1 MAEQKFILD
10 ISIKTILK
18 FFMVLIS
25 LAILYLIKDVIL
37 LFLFVVIFFSVLNP
51 IVNKWESE
59 MSRGAAVLALFSII
73 LLFIIAAGLLI
84 FPPLLQQ
91 IQLFISEAPNYLKNL
106 IPSLD
111 ISALENAKNSFF
123 SLSGAITKFGSAVFN
138 TTIGFF
144 GGVVAIFTVIV
155 STYYLL
161 MEKNKVR
168 SFIKKLPIKNKAVYF
183 EMFEKISE
191 KMGSWMRGQLTI
203 MIIIAILDIIGLTIF
218 KIPFA
223 LALGIWGG
231 LAEIIPY
238 AGSFLGIIP
247 GILIAIS
254 THNTFTIIGVIVM
267 YLLIQQLQAHVINPK
282 VMGKA
287 VGLSPV
293 VIIFAI
299 LIGAKLLGIIG
310 VVLAVPI
317 AAALSVFVQEYH
329 SLIAEND

>member
-1 MAEQKFILD
+1 MADGKYVLD
-10 ISIKTILK
+10 ISIKSILK
-18 FFMVLIS
+18 FFLVAIGLV
-25 LAILYLIKDVIL
+25 ILYLIKDVIL
-37 LFLFVVIFFSVLNP
+37 LFLFVIIFFSVLNP

-84 FPPLLQQ
+84 FPPLVQQ
-91 IQLFISEAPNYLKNL
+91 IQSFISEAPKYLNNM

-111 ISALENAKNSFF
+111 LGAIQNAKNSIF
-123 SLSGAITKFGSAVFN
+123 SLSGAISKFGSTVFN

-161 MEKNKVR
+161 MEKNKIR
-168 SFIKKLPIKNKAVYF
+168 TFLHKLPIKNKTVYF

-203 MIIIAILDIIGLTIF
+203 MIIIALLDIIGLYIF
-218 KIPFA
+218 KIPYA
-223 LALGIWGG
+223 LTLGLWGG
-231 LAEIIPY
+231 LAEIIPFV
-238 AGSFLGIIP
+238 GSFLGIIP
-247 GILIAIS
+247 GILLALS
-254 THNTFTIIGVIVM
+254 THNNFTIIGVIVM
-267 YLLIQQLQAHVINPK
+267 YLLIQQLQAHVISPK
-282 VMGKA
+282 IMSKA

-299 LIGAKLLGIIG
+299 LIGAKLLGVIG

-317 AAALSVFVQEYH
+317 AAALSVFAQEYH
-329 SLIAEND
+329 LLITEKE